1 MIVTSGDVFFGM
13 ITAGAAMAFSGAGLA
28 AASGVRQRI
37 AGLMLFV
44 TGLAV
49 ILAPMIGAVGIVMGG
64 S

>member
-13 ITAGAAMAFSGAGLA
+13 IAAGATMAFSGAGLA
-28 AASGVRQRI
+28 AGDAVRPRI

-44 TGLAV
+44 AGLAV
-49 ILAPMIGAVGIVMGG
+49 ILAPMIGAVGLVIRG